1 MKNPDWTRDELIL
14 LLDVYFSVDMTRVS
28 KRTPKVVELSTFLN
42 KLPIHPF
49 NSRTPA
55 FRNPSGVHM
64 KLRNLCRLD
73 PTFPGAGLGR
83 GGSLEKI
90 VWDDFASNQSLIHN
104 TAQAIR
110 VSNNSAPSVVA
121 QAWIESRGDDGL
133 QFREGRL
140 LFGLH
145 KWRERNLT
153 VVRRK
158 KREALAAFGKLACEV
173 CGFDFSEFYGS
184 IGDGYAE
191 CHHVLP
197 LSATDA
203 TRRTRLADLAIVC
216 ANCHRM
222 LHRSQTW
229 LSIGELRSRIND

>member
-14 LLDVYFSVDMTRVS
+14 LLDVYFSVDMRRVS
-28 KRTPKVVELSTFLN
+28 KRTPMVIELSRLLN
-42 KLPIHPF
+42 NLPIHPV
-49 NSRTPA
+49 NSRTVA

-73 PTFPGAGLGR
+73 STFPGVGLGR
-83 GGSLEKI
+83 GGGLEKI
-90 VWDDFASNQSLIHN
+90 VWDDFASSQELIHN

-110 VSNNSAPSVVA
+110 VSYESAPSVVA
-121 QAWIESRGDDGL
+121 QAWVETGNDDEL
-133 QFREGRL
+133 HFREGRL

-145 KWRERNLT
+145 KWRERNPT

-158 KREALAAFGKLACEV
+158 KRAALAANGRLACEV
-173 CGFDFSEFYGS
+173 CGFDFAKFYGS
-184 IGDGYAE
+184 IGQGYAE

-203 TRRTRLADLAIVC
+203 TRRTRLADLVIVC
-216 ANCHRM
+216 SNCHRM
-222 LHRSQTW
+222 LHRGQTW
-229 LSIGELRSRIND
+229 LSIGELRSRINA